1 MERRIFFFLLEAEDE
16 FLVQVDSIEKR
27 KKEIS
32 CEIFDS
38 FKLKQIQWIIRGGDG
53 LTFVQ
58 GDSSFSFSLTAL
70 SLSLSLS
77 PSLPLSLLDEEEV
90 FLRSNWTRRT
100 MYSRFKFRLDLLSD
114 VRFHFLWRND
124 SLSRV
129 LIEPTRTNSIRLPL
143 NTAFKIAVYWN

>member
-70 SLSLSLS
+70 SLSLS

-100 MYSRFKFRLDLLSD
+100 MYRRFKFRLDLLSD

-129 LIEPTRTNSIRLPL
+129 LIEPTRTNSIRLPP
-143 NTAFKIAVYWN
+143 NIAFKIAVYRN

>member
-77 PSLPLSLLDEEEV
+77 LPS
-90 FLRSNWTRRT
+90 
-100 MYSRFKFRLDLLSD
+100 
-114 VRFHFLWRND
+114 
-124 SLSRV
+124 SLSVGR
-129 LIEPTRTNSIRLPL
+129 RRSISS
-143 NTAFKIAVYWN
+143 FKLDATHHV

>member
-16 FLVQVDSIEKR
+16 FLDQVDSIEKR

-32 CEIFDS
+32 CKIFDS

-77 PSLPLSLLDEEEV
+77 LSLPS
-90 FLRSNWTRRT
+90 
-100 MYSRFKFRLDLLSD
+100 
-114 VRFHFLWRND
+114 
-124 SLSRV
+124 SLSVGR
-129 LIEPTRTNSIRLPL
+129 RRSISS
-143 NTAFKIAVYWN
+143 FKLDATHHV

>member
-70 SLSLSLS
+70 SLSLSL
-77 PSLPLSLLDEEEV
+77 PPFLSLCWTKKKYFFVQIGRDAPCIAD
-90 FLRSNWTRRT
+90 SN
-100 MYSRFKFRLDLLSD
+100 F
-114 VRFHFLWRND
+114 D
-124 SLSRV
+124 SIFYRMFDF
-129 LIEPTRTNSIRLPL
+129 IFFGAMIP
-143 NTAFKIAVYWN
+143 

>member
-70 SLSLSLS
+70 SLCWTKKKYFFVQIGRDA
-77 PSLPLSLLDEEEV
+77 PCIAD
-90 FLRSNWTRRT
+90 SN
-100 MYSRFKFRLDLLSD
+100 F
-114 VRFHFLWRND
+114 D
-124 SLSRV
+124 SIFYRMFDF
-129 LIEPTRTNSIRLPL
+129 IFFGAMIP
-143 NTAFKIAVYWN
+143 